1 MFIIL
6 INKGS
11 LINIKKKSTT
21 KSNRKVI
28 AWFLSIPWNKDGL
41 IKEKLLRAISSWKK
55 LLILISYTT
64 PLDYR
69 MQVVLPWTEHVLT
82 VFDYACF
89 VLILFSGV
97 KQAFKKL
104 DLFEKSN

>member
-1 MFIIL
+1 
-6 INKGS
+6 
-11 LINIKKKSTT
+11 
-21 KSNRKVI
+21 
-28 AWFLSIPWNKDGL
+28 
-41 IKEKLLRAISSWKK
+41 
-55 LLILISYTT
+55 
-64 PLDYR
+64 